1 MLQFGWGV
9 LLMVTLLVALTL
21 IVAFANGAND
31 VSKGVA
37 TLVGSGVTDLRRA
50 LFWGTAWTVAG
61 GVAAAFAS
69 QGLVAVFSGKGLLA
83 APPSTAFLGAV
94 AVGAIG
100 WLVMAT
106 RTGLPVSTTHS
117 LVGGLVGAGVA
128 AQGTAG
134 VHWAAVAT
142 KVAVPLAVSP
152 LIALA
157 LMMASY
163 PLIGFAFRRFNRY
176 CVCVEREERVVL
188 GAGPAAALTGGGSTV
203 RMIAGA
209 DCPSAVVARVN
220 AMDSLH
226 WLTSGAT
233 SFFRGMNDT
242 PKILALGVLA
252 AAATGIA
259 TEGFFLIVALAMG
272 LGSYIAGR
280 RVTETLAGKVTTIRH
295 DDGFAA
301 NLVTSA
307 LVGIASFY
315 ALPVSTTH
323 VSTGAITGVGAR
335 KGDVRWR
342 MVRDMVAAW
351 VVTLPVAGL
360 IAALAYLAI
369 GRLG

>member
-1 MLQFGWGV
+1 M
-9 LLMVTLLVALTL
+9 
-21 IVAFANGAND
+21 
-31 VSKGVA
+31 S
-37 TLVGSGVTDLRRA
+37 
-50 LFWGTAWTVAG
+50 
-61 GVAAAFAS
+61 
-69 QGLVAVFSGKGLLA
+69 
-83 APPSTAFLGAV
+83 
-94 AVGAIG
+94 
-100 WLVMAT
+100 
-106 RTGLPVSTTHS
+106 
-117 LVGGLVGAGVA
+117 
-128 AQGTAG
+128 
-134 VHWAAVAT
+134 
-142 KVAVPLAVSP
+142 
-152 LIALA
+152 
-157 LMMASY
+157 
-163 PLIGFAFRRFNRY
+163 
-176 CVCVEREERVVL
+176 
-188 GAGPAAALTGGGSTV
+188 
-203 RMIAGA
+203 AGA

-242 PKILALGVLA
+242 PKILALGVR
-252 AAATGIA
+252 AAATTGVA
-259 TEGFFLIVALAMG
+259 TKWFFLLVALAMG
-272 LGSYIAGR
+272 LGSYITGR

-342 MVRDMVAAW
+342 MVRDMVVAW

-360 IAALAYLAI
+360 IAALAYRAM

>member
-1 MLQFGWGV
+1 V
-9 LLMVTLLVALTL
+9 LLMVALLVALTL
-21 IVAFANGAND
+21 VVAFANGAND

-50 LFWGTAWTVAG
+50 LLWGTAWTVAG
-61 GVAAAFAS
+61 GVIAAFAS

-83 APPSTAFLGAV
+83 ATPGTHFLVAV

-100 WLVMAT
+100 WLIIAT

-117 LVGGLVGAGVA
+117 LVGGLVGVGIAAEGMAGVR
-128 AQGTAG
+128 
-134 VHWAAVAT
+134 WAAVVT
-142 KVAVPLAVSP
+142 KIAVPLAVSP
-152 LIALA
+152 LAALA

-163 PLIGFAFRRFNRY
+163 PLIGFAFRRFHRY
-176 CVCVEREERVVL
+176 CVCVEREEPVVV
-188 GAGPAAALTGGGSTV
+188 GVGSAAALTGGSAMRV
-203 RMIAGA
+203 IAGA

-233 SFFRGMNDT
+233 SLFRGMNDT
-242 PKILALGVLA
+242 PKILALGVVA
-252 AAATGIA
+252 AAATGIG
-259 TEGFFLIVALAMG
+259 TEWFFLLVALAMG
-272 LGSYIAGR
+272 LGSYVAGR
-280 RVTETLAGKVTTIRH
+280 RVTETLAGRVTTIRH

-301 NLVTSA
+301 NLVASA
-307 LVGIASFY
+307 LVGIASFH

-335 KGDVRWR
+335 KADVRWK
-342 MVRDMVAAW
+342 MVRHMTVAW
-351 VVTLPVAGL
+351 VVTLPVAGI

-369 GRLG
+369 GQLG

>member
-1 MLQFGWGV
+1 V

-50 LFWGTAWTVAG
+50 LSWGTAWTVAG

-142 KVAVPLAVSP
+142 KIAVPLAVSP
-152 LIALA
+152 VVALA

-163 PLIGFAFRRFNRY
+163 PLIGLAFRRFNRY
-176 CVCVEREERVVL
+176 CVCVEREEQVVL
-188 GAGPAAALTGGGSTV
+188 GAGPAAALTGGSAL

-259 TEGFFLIVALAMG
+259 TEWFFLLVALAMG
-272 LGSYIAGR
+272 LGSYITGR

-323 VSTGAITGVGAR
+323 VSTGAITGVGVR
-335 KGDVRWR
+335 KADVRWR
-342 MVRDMVAAW
+342 MVRDMISAW
-351 VVTLPVAGL
+351 VVTLPVAGM

>member
-1 MLQFGWGV
+1 MV
-9 LLMVTLLVALTL
+9 ALLVTLTLV
-21 IVAFANGAND
+21 VAFANGAND

-61 GVAAAFAS
+61 GVIAAFAS
-69 QGLVAVFSGKGLLA
+69 PGLVAVFSGKGLLA
-83 APPSTAFLGAV
+83 ATPGTHFLVAV

-100 WLVMAT
+100 WLIIAT

-117 LVGGLVGAGVA
+117 LVGGLVGVGIAAEGMAGV
-128 AQGTAG
+128 Q
-134 VHWAAVAT
+134 WAAVAT
-142 KVAVPLAVSP
+142 KIAVPLALSP
-152 LIALA
+152 LAALA

-176 CVCVEREERVVL
+176 CVCVERGEPVVV
-188 GAGPAAALTGGGSTV
+188 GAGSAALTGGSAMRV
-203 RMIAGA
+203 IAGA

-259 TEGFFLIVALAMG
+259 TEWFFLLVALAMG

-307 LVGIASFY
+307 LVAVASFHS
-315 ALPVSTTH
+315 LPVSTTH
-323 VSTGAITGVGAR
+323 VATGAITGVGAR
-335 KGDVRWR
+335 KAQVRWR
-342 MVRDMVAAW
+342 VVRDLVVAW
-351 VVTLPVAGL
+351 VVTLPVAGM
-360 IAALAYLAI
+360 IAALVYLAI

>member
-1 MLQFGWGV
+1 VLQRGYGV
-9 LLMVTLLVALTL
+9 LLMVALLVALTL

-61 GVAAAFAS
+61 GMIAAFAS

-83 APPSTAFLGAV
+83 ATPGTHFLVAV
-94 AVGAIG
+94 AAGAIG
-100 WLVMAT
+100 WLIIAT

-117 LVGGLVGAGVA
+117 LVGGLVGVAIAAEGVAGVR
-128 AQGTAG
+128 
-134 VHWAAVAT
+134 WAAIAT
-142 KVAVPLAVSP
+142 KIAVPLAASP
-152 LIALA
+152 LVALA
-157 LMMASY
+157 LTMASY
-163 PLIGFAFRRFNRY
+163 PLIGFAFRRFKRY
-176 CVCVEREERVVL
+176 CVCVEREERVVV
-188 GAGPAAALTGGGSTV
+188 GNGSAAALSGGSAIRV
-203 RMIAGA
+203 IAGA
-209 DCPSAVVARVN
+209 ECPSAVVARVN

-259 TEGFFLIVALAMG
+259 TEWFFFLVALAMG

-280 RVTETLAGKVTTIRH
+280 RVTETLAGRVTTIRH

-307 LVGIASFY
+307 LVGLASFY

-323 VSTGAITGVGAR
+323 VSTGAIMGVGAR
-335 KGDVRWR
+335 KADVRWR
-342 MVRDMVAAW
+342 VVRDMTVAW
-351 VVTLPVAGL
+351 VVTLPVAAI
-360 IAALAYLAI
+360 IAGLAYLAI

>member
-1 MLQFGWGV
+1 VLQHRRNL
-9 LLMVTLLVALTL
+9 LLMGVVLVALTL
-21 IVAFANGAND
+21 ALAYANGAND

-50 LFWGTAWTVAG
+50 LRWGTAWTVAG
-61 GVAAAFAS
+61 GVTAAFAS

-83 APPSTAFLGAV
+83 ATPGTASLVAV

-100 WLVMAT
+100 WLVIAT

-117 LVGGLVGAGVA
+117 LVGGLVGVAIAAG
-128 AQGTAG
+128 GTAG
-134 VHWAAVAT
+134 VHWAAVVT
-142 KVAVPLAVSP
+142 KIAVPLAVSP
-152 LIALA
+152 LVALT
-157 LMMASY
+157 LMVASY

-176 CVCVEREERVVL
+176 CVCVEREEQVVL
-188 GAGPAAALTGGGSTV
+188 
-203 RMIAGA
+203 IAGS

-220 AMDSLH
+220 AMDSMH

-252 AAATGIA
+252 AAAVGIA
-259 TEGFFLIVALAMG
+259 TEWFFPLVALTMG
-272 LGSYIAGR
+272 LGSYVAGR

-307 LVGIASFY
+307 LVGVASFY

-323 VSTGAITGVGAR
+323 VSTGAITGVGVR
-335 KGDVRWR
+335 KADVRWGV
-342 MVRDMVAAW
+342 VRAMAVAW
-351 VVTLPVAGL
+351 VVTLPVAGI

>member
-1 MLQFGWGV
+1 V
-9 LLMVTLLVALTL
+9 LLMITLLVALTL

-94 AVGAIG
+94 AAGAIG

-106 RTGLPVSTTHS
+106 WTGLPVSTTHS

-163 PLIGFAFRRFNRY
+163 PLIGLAFRRFNRY
-176 CVCVEREERVVL
+176 CVCVEREEQVVL
-188 GAGPAAALTGGGSTV
+188 GVGPAAALTGASAL

-252 AAATGIA
+252 AAATGIV
-259 TEGFFLIVALAMG
+259 TEWFFLLVALAMG

-335 KGDVRWR
+335 KADVRWR
-342 MVRDMVAAW
+342 MVRGMIVAW
-351 VVTLPVAGL
+351 VVTLPVAGM

>member
-1 MLQFGWGV
+1 MAAGLLV
-9 LLMVTLLVALTL
+9 LLTLAVAY
-21 IVAFANGAND
+21 ANGAND

-50 LFWGTAWTVAG
+50 LRWGTAWTVAG
-61 GVAAAFAS
+61 GVIAAFAS

-83 APPSTAFLGAV
+83 ATPGTDFLVAV

-100 WLVMAT
+100 WLIIAT

-117 LVGGLVGAGVA
+117 LVGGLVGVGIAAEGMAGV
-128 AQGTAG
+128 Q
-134 VHWAAVAT
+134 WAAVAT
-142 KVAVPLAVSP
+142 KIAVPLAVSP
-152 LIALA
+152 LVALA

-188 GAGPAAALTGGGSTV
+188 GAGSAAALTGGSAV

-220 AMDSLH
+220 AMDSMH

-252 AAATGIA
+252 AAAAGIA
-259 TEGFFLIVALAMG
+259 TEWFFLLVALAMG
-272 LGSYIAGR
+272 LGSYVAGS

-307 LVGIASFY
+307 LVGIASFH

-323 VSTGAITGVGAR
+323 VSTGAITGVGVR
-335 KGDVRWR
+335 KADVRWR
-342 MVRDMVAAW
+342 IVRDMVLAW
-351 VVTLPVAGL
+351 VVTLPIAGIIAGL
-360 IAALAYLAI
+360 AYVAI
-369 GRLG
+369 SRLG

>member
-1 MLQFGWGV
+1 
-9 LLMVTLLVALTL
+9 
-21 IVAFANGAND
+21 
-31 VSKGVA
+31 
-37 TLVGSGVTDLRRA
+37 
-50 LFWGTAWTVAG
+50 
-61 GVAAAFAS
+61 
-69 QGLVAVFSGKGLLA
+69 
-83 APPSTAFLGAV
+83 
-94 AVGAIG
+94 
-100 WLVMAT
+100 
-106 RTGLPVSTTHS
+106 VSTTHS

-188 GAGPAAALTGGGSTV
+188 GVGPAAALTGGSAL

-259 TEGFFLIVALAMG
+259 TEWFFLLVALAMG
-272 LGSYIAGR
+272 LGSYITGR

-342 MVRDMVAAW
+342 MVRDMVVAW
-351 VVTLPVAGL
+351 VVTLPVAGF

-369 GRLG
+369 NRLG

>member
-1 MLQFGWGV
+1 MAVGV
-9 LLMVTLLVALTL
+9 LVLLTL
-21 IVAFANGAND
+21 TVAYANGAND

-61 GVAAAFAS
+61 GVIAASAS

-83 APPSTAFLGAV
+83 VPPGSDFLVAV

-100 WLVMAT
+100 WLIIAT

-117 LVGGLVGAGVA
+117 LVGGLVGVGIAAEGMAGVR
-128 AQGTAG
+128 
-134 VHWAAVAT
+134 WAAVAM
-142 KVAVPLAVSP
+142 KIAVPLAVSP
-152 LIALA
+152 LVALA
-157 LMMASY
+157 LTMASY
-163 PLIGFAFRRFNRY
+163 PLIGFAFRRLNRY

-188 GAGPAAALTGGGSTV
+188 AAGPAAALTGGSAV
-203 RMIAGA
+203 RMIAGV

-220 AMDSLH
+220 AMDSMH

-252 AAATGIA
+252 AAAAGIA
-259 TEGFFLIVALAMG
+259 TEWFFLFVALAMG
-272 LGSYIAGR
+272 AGSYVAGR

-307 LVGIASFY
+307 LVGVASFY

-323 VSTGAITGVGAR
+323 VSTGAITGVGVR
-335 KGDVRWR
+335 KADVRWR
-342 MVRDMVAAW
+342 IVRDMAVAW
-351 VVTLPVAGL
+351 VVTLPVAGI

>member
-1 MLQFGWGV
+1 MAGALLV
-9 LLMVTLLVALTL
+9 LLTLAL
-21 IVAFANGAND
+21 AYANGAND

-50 LFWGTAWTVAG
+50 LRWGTAWTVAG
-61 GVAAAFAS
+61 GVTAAFAS
-69 QGLVAVFSGKGLLA
+69 QGLVAVFSGKDLLA
-83 APPSTAFLGAV
+83 AMPGSDFLVAV

-100 WLVMAT
+100 WLVIAT

-117 LVGGLVGAGVA
+117 LVGGLVGVGIAAG
-128 AQGTAG
+128 GTAG
-134 VHWAAVAT
+134 VHWAAVVT
-142 KVAVPLAVSP
+142 KIAVPLAVSP
-152 LIALA
+152 LVALA
-157 LMMASY
+157 LMVASY

-176 CVCVEREERVVL
+176 CVCVEREEQVML
-188 GAGPAAALTGGGSTV
+188 GAGSAAVLTGGSAV
-203 RMIAGA
+203 RIIAGA

-220 AMDSLH
+220 AMDSMH

-252 AAATGIA
+252 AAAAGIA
-259 TEGFFLIVALAMG
+259 TEWFFLLVALAMG

-280 RVTETLAGKVTTIRH
+280 RVTETLAEKVTTICH

-307 LVGIASFY
+307 LVAIASFH

-323 VSTGAITGVGAR
+323 VATGAITGVGAR
-335 KGDVRWR
+335 KADVRWR
-342 MVRDMVAAW
+342 VVRDMVLAW
-351 VVTLPVAGL
+351 VVTLPVAGI
-360 IAALAYLAI
+360 IAALAYMAI